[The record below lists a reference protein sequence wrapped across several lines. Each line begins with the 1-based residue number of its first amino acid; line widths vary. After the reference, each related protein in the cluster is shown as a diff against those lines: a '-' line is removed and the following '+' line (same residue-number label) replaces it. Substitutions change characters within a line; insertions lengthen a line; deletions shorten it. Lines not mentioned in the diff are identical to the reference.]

1 MRAVGAF
8 IASLAITLLGCV
20 NAPEAASVA
29 NLPAPT
35 GTPILTIE
43 GHITKANRNGA
54 AVFDLGLLQSMP
66 ATDVRTETPW
76 SDGEQVFRGVLVRDL
91 LARVGA
97 AGGDVTADGI
107 DDYAVDIPAA
117 DFQDYDVILAYSLNG
132 KPLPAENKGPLWLV
146 YPFSANAGLRKDIFY
161 ARSVWQLRRLTVR

>member
-1 MRAVGAF
+1 
-8 IASLAITLLGCV
+8 
-20 NAPEAASVA
+20 
-29 NLPAPT
+29 
-35 GTPILTIE
+35 
-43 GHITKANRNGA
+43 
-54 AVFDLGLLQSMP
+54 
-66 ATDVRTETPW
+66 
-76 SDGEQVFRGVLVRDL
+76 
-91 LARVGA
+91 
-97 AGGDVTADGI
+97 VTADGI